1 MTDTIT
7 YSVPGIHCEHCA
19 RAIREEVSEIGGVET
34 VDVDLPTKV
43 VTVRGRAPSD
53 GDVRD
58 AIAEAGY
65 EVA

>member
-34 VDVDLPTKV
+34 VDVDLSAKV
-43 VTVRGRAPSD
+43 VTVRGKGLSD
-53 GDVRD
+53 RDVRE

-65 EVA
+65 EMA

>member
-19 RAIREEVSEIGGVET
+19 QAIREEVSGIGGVET
-34 VDVDLPTKV
+34 VDVDLAGKA
-43 VTVRGRAPSD
+43 VTVRGRGLSD
-53 GDVRD
+53 GDLRE

>member
-19 RAIREEVSEIGGVET
+19 RAIRDEVSELGGVET
-34 VDVDLPTKV
+34 VDVDLPTRS
-43 VTVRGRAPSD
+43 VTVRGRGFAD
-53 GDVRD
+53 RDVRE

-65 EVA
+65 DVA

>member
-19 RAIREEVSEIGGVET
+19 RAIREEVSEIEGVET
-34 VDVDLPTKV
+34 VEVDLSAKV
-43 VTVRGRAPSD
+43 VTVRGRGFSD
-53 GDVRD
+53 GDLRE